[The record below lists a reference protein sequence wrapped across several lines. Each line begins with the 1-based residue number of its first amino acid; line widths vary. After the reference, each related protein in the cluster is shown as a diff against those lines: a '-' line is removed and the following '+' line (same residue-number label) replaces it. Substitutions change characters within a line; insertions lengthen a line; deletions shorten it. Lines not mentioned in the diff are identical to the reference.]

1 MEDPGPKKTNW
12 VSPREVIRKVADAM
26 PEECRKYV
34 VVIGSLAAGFQF
46 FGEREDQLV
55 QTKDIDCLLRPR
67 VEAIPAGRKVAERL
81 LDSGWKYHPTEEF
94 PAPGTAETP
103 VGKLPVVRLAPPGEE
118 IWFIELLTVSEDE
131 TDFKKRYV
139 PLDTSHGRFSLCS
152 LGGIGLTQWR
162 PILTEYGISVA
173 LPEMMAMANLL
184 HHPQI
189 GDELMSGSIAG
200 RSIKRSNKDLG
211 RVLALA
217 YLAERKKE
225 DSILEWAPNWREA
238 LCEHFPKTWVTYAA
252 ACGGGIRAL
261 LASPN
266 DLEQAHHTCQSGLV
280 ASLQLTEATL
290 QVTGERL
297 LVDAIEPLE
306 KMAKQEVESPQETL
320 ESS

>member
-1 MEDPGPKKTNW
+1 MEGAESKDANW

-46 FGEREDQLV
+46 FGDREDQLV

-67 VEAIPAGRKVAERL
+67 VEAVPAGRKVAERL

-94 PAPGTAETP
+94 PAPGTADTP

-118 IWFIELLTVSEDE
+118 IWFIELLTVPEDE
-131 TDFKKRYV
+131 NDFAKRYV

-152 LGGIGLTQWR
+152 LGGIGLTQWK
-162 PILTEYGISVA
+162 PVPTEYGISIA
-173 LPEMMAMANLL
+173 RSEMMALANLL
-184 HHPQI
+184 HHPRI
-189 GDELMSGSIAG
+189 GDELMSGSIGG

-217 YLAERKKE
+217 YLAENRQA
-225 DSILEWAPNWREA
+225 DSLLSWAQDWHEA
-238 LCEHFPKTWVTYAA
+238 LREHFPKTWRTYAA
-252 ACGGGIRAL
+252 ECGGGIRAL

-266 DLEQAHHTCQSGLV
+266 DLEEAHHTCRSGLV
-280 ASLQLTEATL
+280 ASLQLTEMTL
-290 QVTGERL
+290 RVTGERL

-306 KMAKQEVESPQETL
+306 RMAKQEVDLPQKASE
-320 ESS
+320 